1 MSEEIR
7 SGLNGV
13 IESVIRC
20 YRDGRIELSTAQ
32 YMIVSSLRAMRQC
45 KGEPDKDIESLH
57 DICGCCLKKAQP
69 GKSMYNVFGTC
80 PEVPYETV
88 LSLKEGNGDSEYM
101 TCQDFVCSEC
111 FDRIFNH
118 IIGKSGAGAE
128 LRNRLKPEQTRQF

>member
-7 SGLNGV
+7 AGLNGV

-32 YMIVSSLRAMRQC
+32 YMIASAQRAMHQC

-57 DICGCCLKKAQP
+57 DICGCCLKKTQP
-69 GKSMYNVFGTC
+69 GKKMYNVFGAC

-88 LSLKEGNGDSEYM
+88 LALKEGSGGSKYM
-101 TCQDFVCSEC
+101 TCQDFVCADC
-111 FDRIFNH
+111 FDRIFDH
-118 IIGKSGAGAE
+118 ILGKAGAGAE
-128 LRNRLKPEQTRQF
+128 LRNRLTPEQTRQF

>member
-7 SGLNGV
+7 AGLNGV

-101 TCQDFVCSEC
+101 TCQDFVCSESY
-111 FDRIFNH
+111 RQRE
-118 IIGKSGAGAE
+118 AE
-128 LRNRLKPEQTRQF
+128 RQI